1 MGTWVID
8 GGLNTIKRKRAGRMS
23 KGGHTTNLLLLQKSG
38 ALREHAALAEAFK
51 RADVDGCGR
60 LTVETYKKI
69 IKDHSLGLSNTE
81 IENLVDIADKN
92 HDGFISFEEFVGES
106 ERRRREGKNKRRRGT
121 PIDRTEAAFNV
132 FDSDKDGYVTKQ
144 EFLRNTTKLT
154 DEQVTA
160 MIDRL
165 DVDGDGK
172 LNKEEFE
179 KLMAKA
185 KK

>member
-1 MGTWVID
+1 LEKAKD
-8 GGLNTIKRKRAGRMS
+8 D
-23 KGGHTTNLLLLQKSG
+23 
-38 ALREHAALAEAFK
+38 EE
-51 RADVDGCGR
+51 R
-60 LTVETYKKI
+60 LTLEI
-69 IKDHSLGLSNTE
+69 IFMMSNVTP
-81 IENLVDIADKN
+81 
-92 HDGFISFEEFVGES
+92 VGQ
-106 ERRRREGKNKRRRGT
+106 GKNKRRRGT